1 LGCKL
6 WLCRQPAPDRV
17 NGDIDLQKI
26 IKKHP
31 QIDRLKEIYDFGIK
45 HHWIEP
51 RKGIRE
57 IKNKE
62 LLNGRVLREGLEYL
76 NA

>member
-1 LGCKL
+1 L

-17 NGDIDLQKI
+17 NGDIDLQKV
-26 IKKHP
+26 IKDHS
-31 QIDRLKEIYDFGIK
+31 QLDRLKEIYDFGVK
-45 HHWIEP
+45 NYWIEP

-57 IKNKE
+57 IRAKK
-62 LLNGRVLREGLEYL
+62 LLNHRTLREGLEYL

>member
-1 LGCKL
+1 L
-6 WLCRQPAPDRV
+6 WLCRQPGPDRV
-17 NGDIDLQKI
+17 NGDVDLQKI
-26 IKKHP
+26 IKNNPHV
-31 QIDRLKEIYDFGIK
+31 DRLKEIYDFGVK
-45 HHWIEP
+45 NYWIEP

-62 LLNGRVLREGLEYL
+62 LLNSKVLREGLEYL